1 MAAIKPENAAVKCR
15 NGYLSIC
22 RKREESTVVPS
33 PFATFEDRRMN
44 AITARPAQP
53 IRLHG
58 FALSGHV
65 HVHRV
70 RLLSVMEQHLQPQ
83 PFLARTPARATA
95 EAA

>member
-1 MAAIKPENAAVKCR
+1 MAGIKPENAAVKCR

-44 AITARPAQP
+44 ATTARPAQP

-65 HVHRV
+65 DRM
-70 RLLSVMEQHLQPQ
+70 RPLSVMEQHLQQQ